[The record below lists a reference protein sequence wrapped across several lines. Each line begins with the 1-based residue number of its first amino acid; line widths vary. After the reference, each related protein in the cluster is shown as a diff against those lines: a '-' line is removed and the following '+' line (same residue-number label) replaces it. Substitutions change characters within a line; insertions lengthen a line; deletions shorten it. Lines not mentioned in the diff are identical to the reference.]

1 MNNIISP
8 IEQLRKEKHSCKI
21 EKHICDCDDIYTPTI
36 TDDQILDISKTSRSN
51 YYCVF
56 NRIPNLIY
64 YIQSFALPSATNRK
78 IQIDMPHTADYYIAG
93 HKTDY
98 EEFSVNFYMDE
109 NFQSYFS
116 LLKWMRENEKR
127 PNIAD
132 TTAQMSLIILNNA
145 KIPIIRVDFRDVLCA
160 SLGDVQ
166 FENQAS
172 DTLTYYAT
180 FTSYKYKVTYLDG
193 SGVVIE

>member
-1 MNNIISP
+1 MNECISP
-8 IEQLRKEKHSCKI
+8 IEKLRRNLKNSEQINTQCQ
-21 EKHICDCDDIYTPTI
+21 DFYNQTL
-36 TDDQILDISKTSRSN
+36 TDAEILDISKTARSN

-56 NRIPNLIY
+56 NKIPNLIY

-78 IQIDMPHTADYYIAG
+78 IQIDMPHTADYFVAG

-98 EEFSVNFYMDE
+98 EEFSVNFYADE
-109 NFQSYFS
+109 NFHTYFS
-116 LLKWMRENEKR
+116 LLHWMRENEKK

-132 TTAQMSLIILNNA
+132 TTASMSLIMLNNA
-145 KIPIIRVDFRDVLCA
+145 KQPIIRVDFRDVLCA
-160 SLGDVQ
+160 SLSDLQ

-172 DTLTYYAT
+172 DPLTFYAT

-193 SGVVIE
+193 SNIVIL